1 VAREFTDGVESACV
15 FHNCSTRF
23 SDGFAFGLGAQ
34 VGVATKR
41 GPVRGPVGMEGLMT
55 HRWTL
60 KGKVPCPPA
69 PPRTKW
75 TRRVPHPVLIGHAA
89 SLTPKG
95 HVTAD
100 YSSGHDI
107 WVHEKKCV
115 TCGLQIR
122 D

>member
-41 GPVRGPVGMEGLMT
+41 GPVRGMEGLMT
-55 HRWTL
+55 YRWTL
-60 KGKVPCPPA
+60 KG
-69 PPRTKW
+69 
-75 TRRVPHPVLIGHAA
+75 
-89 SLTPKG
+89 KG

>member
-41 GPVRGPVGMEGLMT
+41 GPLRGPVGMEGLMT
-55 HRWTL
+55 YRWTL
-60 KGKVPCPPA
+60 KG
-69 PPRTKW
+69 
-75 TRRVPHPVLIGHAA
+75 
-89 SLTPKG
+89 KG